1 MENRKKK
8 KKKKKEER
16 TVVVGIGPREKT
28 ERIVAGEVAGGG
40 GFGSEM
46 EKTRVR
52 TRRRREMEG
61 AVVEEGLGRRTG
73 RSERESEC
81 GEA

>member
-1 MENRKKK
+1 MEMQW
-8 KKKKKEER
+8 
-16 TVVVGIGPREKT
+16 KT
-28 ERIVAGEVAGGG
+28 K
-40 GFGSEM
+40 